1 MAMALLAITFNQIA
15 IPVLVVFIV
24 MLLIFAF
31 AI

>member
-1 MAMALLAITFNQIA
+1 MALALLAATFTQIA

-24 MLLIFAF
+24 VLLIFAF